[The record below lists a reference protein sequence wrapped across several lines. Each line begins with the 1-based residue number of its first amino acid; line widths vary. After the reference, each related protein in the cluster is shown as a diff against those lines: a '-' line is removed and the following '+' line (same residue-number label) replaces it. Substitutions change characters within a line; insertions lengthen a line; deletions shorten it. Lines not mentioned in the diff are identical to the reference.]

1 MTERPA
7 PRTVVLV
14 LADAP
19 ELPFVASALGLG
31 FTAVSRDGWSA
42 VVLPEGADPAGLAA
56 AGDPRSIAVRLDSDG
71 SARALRVYPPV
82 AALDAH
88 EDWGTQFDELEES
101 TTLRWPAVHEDS
113 VAGLLAGA
121 RDAAG
126 SDGPPEDRGTGGDAA
141 ASAPGGNLTAA
152 ASIASL
158 CDLDPAQTAR
168 LENYART
175 ASSALLL
182 ESVLQLLGLPVVAA
196 KIVEGQREVSELDGV
211 THHEPRP
218 AALSVL
224 DAASVE
230 PSGSDVLSRLQR
242 AYVRRPGLL
251 LALGSA
257 EAVLG
262 AGLAGLAARGGRSA
276 KVLGSAS
283 ALMLSDAALQA
294 ALWASV
300 RSRRKH

>member
-1 MTERPA
+1 MT
-7 PRTVVLV
+7 
-14 LADAP
+14 
-19 ELPFVASALGLG
+19 
-31 FTAVSRDGWSA
+31 
-42 VVLPEGADPAGLAA
+42 
-56 AGDPRSIAVRLDSDG
+56 G
-71 SARALRVYPPV
+71 S
-82 AALDAH
+82 
-88 EDWGTQFDELEES
+88 TN
-101 TTLRWPAVHEDS
+101 
-113 VAGLLAGA
+113 
-121 RDAAG
+121 
-126 SDGPPEDRGTGGDAA
+126 GDAA
-141 ASAPGGNLTAA
+141 ASAPEGNLTAA

-251 LALGSA
+251 LALGGA

>member
-7 PRTVVLV
+7 PRSVLLV
-14 LADAP
+14 RADTP
-19 ELPFVASALGLG
+19 QLPFMATALGTG
-31 FTAVSRDGWSA
+31 FTAVVRDGWSA
-42 VVLPEGADPAGLAA
+42 VVLTDRVDPAALAA

-82 AALDAH
+82 ATLDSRR
-88 EDWGTQFDELEES
+88 DWGAQFAELAAA
-101 TTLRWPAVHEDS
+101 TTLRWPAVHEDA
-113 VAGLLAGA
+113 VAELLSGTRADASQPGA
-121 RDAAG
+121 PAVDPGRDDDAA
-126 SDGPPEDRGTGGDAA
+126 R
-141 ASAPGGNLTAA
+141 APGANSTAV

-158 CDLDPAQTAR
+158 CDLDPAQTSR

-182 ESVLQLLGLPVVAA
+182 ESVVQLLGLPPVAA
-196 KIVEGQREVSELDGV
+196 KIVEGQRELSEIDGV
-211 THHEPRP
+211 ADYAPRP
-218 AALSVL
+218 TGLSLV

-230 PSGSDVLSRLQR
+230 PTGNDVLSRIQR
-242 AYVRRPGLL
+242 AYVRRPSLL
-251 LALGSA
+251 LAVGGA

-262 AGLAGLAARGGRSA
+262 AGLAALAARGGRGA

-283 ALMLSDAALQA
+283 ALMLSDAALQT

-300 RSRRKH
+300 RSRRER